1 MSPVVGWHDVAGGTK
16 EHVPLETTAS
26 RYGLVA
32 CASNMVFEV
41 MIVPR
46 HRPSFKARKRRPTK
60 LKAVKGGLPS
70 SADPVSLARS
80 PSRASMASTTSAAGS
95 EWSDTASEAS
105 GASAASPTRVA
116 SEESERDRLERLLNF

>member
-1 MSPVVGWHDVAGGTK
+1 MSREMGSHVVAGGTAGR
-16 EHVPLETTAS
+16 VPLGGTAS
-26 RYGLVA
+26 RYGLVSWA
-32 CASNMVFEV
+32 NNMVFEV

-80 PSRASMASTTSAAGS
+80 PSRASMASTTSTSGS

-105 GASAASPTRVA
+105 GASAASPARVA